1 MHADRLTGRCIGS
14 GTCSRAGCV
23 YCQLQLASQPSSANL
38 TVKDFTVILMLHEFI
53 IIIRKAKFNSPTPM
67 SNELFPNAQPIDV
80 LSIWPNLTF

>member
-1 MHADRLTGRCIGS
+1 
-14 GTCSRAGCV
+14 
-23 YCQLQLASQPSSANL
+23 
-38 TVKDFTVILMLHEFI
+38 MLHEFI